1 MDRSE
6 EFASDISFM
15 LQALEQAKEAARE
28 NEIPVGSVIVR
39 NDIVIAKGRNQ
50 RETLQDPTAHAEMFA
65 LKEAARALASW
76 RLNDCTLY
84 VTLEPC
90 IMCVGAILQ
99 ARIRRLVF
107 GCLDPKAGAVASL
120 YRMCDDPR
128 LNHRVEVTKG
138 MVEQE
143 CADILAKFFSDLRRA
158 KKLTRYLSSQ
168 T

>member
-1 MDRSE
+1 MTQDKMG
-6 EFASDISFM
+6 SDISFM

-28 NEIPVGSVIVR
+28 DEIPVGAVIVR

-76 RLNDCTLY
+76 RLNDCILY

-107 GCLDPKAGAVASL
+107 GCLDPKAGAAASL
-120 YRMCDDPR
+120 YQACNDSR
-128 LNHRVEVTKG
+128 LNHQVVVTGGVLK
-138 MVEQE
+138 ED
-143 CADILAKFFSDLRRA
+143 CSRILGSFFADLRARNRHDRNPC
-158 KKLTRYLSSQ
+158 K
-168 T
+168 